1 MPYTFT
7 CDGPCGERYDR
18 APPFMGELSER
29 FLKTSDS
36 PLTEVFEPGM
46 TVTFCRGCSERLLL

>member
-1 MPYTFT
+1 MGYTFT
-7 CDGPCGERYDR
+7 CDKCNSGYSH

-36 PLTEVFEPGM
+36 PLTELYNPGQ
-46 TVTFCRGCSERLLL
+46 TVTLCRQCAEAILL

>member
-1 MPYTFT
+1 MGYTFH
-7 CDGPCGERYDR
+7 CDDCGRGFSR

-36 PLTEVFEPGM
+36 PLVDTFDPGQ
-46 TVTFCRGCSERLLL
+46 TVTLCRDCSEGILL